1 LWECA
6 AQAANATADYVAA
19 LQHAGR
25 AHDYYLQCG
34 QARAAA
40 RAQAISGRVLRRSGR
55 HAEARER
62 LTAALEVL
70 RTDPDTDT
78 VRALDALGSVEV
90 FVGSPDA
97 DRLTTEALTLGQALD
112 VGPDELSGLLLT
124 RAFYLTGHEQ
134 RRAEGIA
141 YFRESVRL
149 ATQAGDNVSL
159 GRALLNLSDVLAI
172 TDPAASAEAARTAV
186 GHLRRVGNR
195 DHLAVAIINLVM
207 PLLMLGEW
215 DTAEIELTQA
225 MDSDGLADDFLA
237 CDRGW
242 LAALRG
248 DADTARTVLAE
259 LGDMRASE
267 DVQDK
272 ALISIVEAFTAAARR
287 QPADA
292 LRHARAALAHQDALG
307 ISNESLRWAWP
318 LAARVAFELRDAA
331 AARDLLALLD
341 SHPPGHIAPM
351 LRAERDLARAR
362 LAVGQADQDASAAFA
377 AAIISLREQST
388 PYHLAYGLLDHA
400 GYLSRQGDAE
410 AAALAIDEARTIG
423 RRLRCQP
430 LLDRADEIEEAKP
443 RIRA

>member
-1 LWECA
+1 M
-6 AQAANATADYVAA
+6 
-19 LQHAGR
+19 
-25 AHDYYLQCG
+25 
-34 QARAAA
+34 
-40 RAQAISGRVLRRSGR
+40 
-55 HAEARER
+55 
-62 LTAALEVL
+62 
-70 RTDPDTDT
+70 
-78 VRALDALGSVEV
+78 EV

-97 DRLTTEALTLGQALD
+97 DRLTTEALILGQALD
-112 VGPDELSGLLLT
+112 VGPDQISGLLLT
-124 RAFYLTGHEQ
+124 RAFYLNGHEQ

-141 YFRESVRL
+141 YLRESVRL
-149 ATQAGDNVSL
+149 ATQAGDNFSL

-172 TDPAASAEAARTAV
+172 NDPAAAAEAARAAA
-186 GHLRRVGNR
+186 GHLRRVGNQT
-195 DHLAVAIINLVM
+195 HLAVAIINLVV
-207 PLLMLGEW
+207 PLLSLGDW
-215 DTAEIELTQA
+215 DTAEAALTQA
-225 MDSDGLADDFLA
+225 MDSDGLADDDFLA

-248 DADTARTVLAE
+248 DADTAGTMLAE
-259 LGDMRASE
+259 LGDLRASE
-267 DVQDK
+267 DIQDK
-272 ALISIVEAFTAAARR
+272 ALISTVEAFTAEARR

-292 LRHARAALAHQDALG
+292 LRHARAALAHKDALG

-318 LAARVAFELRDAA
+318 LAARAAFELPDAA

-341 SHPPGHIAPM
+341 SHPRGHIAPM

>member
-1 LWECA
+1 L
-6 AQAANATADYVAA
+6 
-19 LQHAGR
+19 
-25 AHDYYLQCG
+25 
-34 QARAAA
+34 
-40 RAQAISGRVLRRSGR
+40 
-55 HAEARER
+55 
-62 LTAALEVL
+62 
-70 RTDPDTDT
+70 
-78 VRALDALGSVEV
+78 VEV

-112 VGPDELSGLLLT
+112 VGPDQVGALLLT

-134 RRAEGIA
+134 RRAEGTA
-141 YFRESVRL
+141 YLRESVRL
-149 ATQAGDNVSL
+149 ATQVGDNVDL

-172 TDPAASAEAARTAV
+172 TDPAAAAEAARAAA

-195 DHLAVAIINLVM
+195 DLLAVAIVNVVV
-207 PLLMLGEW
+207 PLLMLGDW
-215 DTAEIELTQA
+215 DTAEAGLTQA
-225 MDSDGLADDFLA
+225 MDSDGLADDGFLA

-248 DADTARTVLAE
+248 DADTAGTMLAE
-259 LGDMRASE
+259 LGDLRASE
-267 DVQDK
+267 DIQDK
-272 ALISIVEAFTAAARR
+272 ALISTVEAFTAEARR

-292 LRHARAALAHQDALG
+292 LRHARAALAHKDALG

-318 LAARVAFELRDAA
+318 LAARAAFELRDAS

-341 SHPPGHIAPM
+341 SHPRGHIAPM

-377 AAIISLREQST
+377 AAITSLREQST

-400 GYLSRQGDAE
+400 GYLTGQGDAE